1 MAKYA
6 ASAVSAPASPACEE
20 GARLYE
26 DIRYRVV
33 AGVAEITIN
42 QPKYRNALSVKAMQ
56 EMLDALN
63 RAEDSDDVGAVMIT
77 GAGDAFCAGFNLRE
91 IPLDRGIDG
100 IREHFRVAALWWHQ
114 LLHKIVRVRLP
125 VLAAVNGVAAGGGL
139 GIALACDMAVCSQAA
154 RFVCAWHSIGIGN
167 DTATSYSLTR
177 IVGMR
182 RAMELMLTNRTLSA
196 KEAMEWGVVNRV
208 LPEKSFRKVAEK
220 IAAELAAGPTHLQV
234 MAKSRFH
241 AGWLQPIEECTEF
254 EIQNV
259 LASVADPHFRTCLDN
274 FLKGVK
280 ADREQVALP

>member
-1 MAKYA
+1 M
-6 ASAVSAPASPACEE
+6 
-20 GARLYE
+20 YE
-26 DIRYRVV
+26 AISYTVLD
-33 AGVAEITIN
+33 GVAEITIN
-42 QPKYRNALSVKAMQ
+42 LPRHRNALSVKAMQ

-63 RAEDSDDVGAVMIT
+63 RSEDNKDVGAVMIT
-77 GAGDAFCAGFNLRE
+77 GAEDAFCSGFHLRE
-91 IPLDRGIDG
+91 IPLEGGVDA
-100 IREHFRVAALWWHQ
+100 IRDHFRLAALWWHQ
-114 LLHKIVRVRLP
+114 LLHKIVRVPLP

-139 GIALACDMAVCSQAA
+139 GIALACDMAVCSERA

-196 KEAMEWGVVNRV
+196 GEAKEWGIVNSV
-208 LPEKSFRKVAEK
+208 YSDQEFRHAASR
-220 IAAELAAGPTHLQV
+220 IAAGLAAGPTHLQV

-259 LASVADPHFRTCLDN
+259 LSSVSDPHFRTCLEN
-274 FLKGVK
+274 FLQGVK
-280 ADREQVALP
+280 ADRIQVELA

>member
-1 MAKYA
+1 M
-6 ASAVSAPASPACEE
+6 
-20 GARLYE
+20 YE
-26 DIRYRVV
+26 AIGYRVV
-33 AGVAEITIN
+33 DGVAEITIEL
-42 QPKYRNALSVKAMQ
+42 PRHRNALSVQAMK

-63 RAEDSDDVGAVMIT
+63 RSEDDTAVGAVMIT
-77 GAGDAFCAGFNLRE
+77 GAEDAFCAGFYLRE
-91 IPLDRGIDG
+91 IPLDNGVEG
-100 IREHFRVAALWWHQ
+100 IRDHFRVAALWWHQ

-139 GIALACDMAVCSQAA
+139 GIALASDMAVCSDRA

-182 RAMELMLTNRTLSA
+182 KAMEMMLTNKTLSA
-196 KEAMEWGVVNRV
+196 EEALAWGIANRV
-208 LPEKSFRKVAEK
+208 YPHAEFRRTAFRV
-220 IAAELAAGPTHLQV
+220 AAELAAGPTHLQA

-259 LASVADPHFRTCLDN
+259 LASVADPHFRPRLDA
-274 FLKGVK
+274 FLQGIK
-280 ADREQVALP
+280 ADRVQVDLA

>member
-1 MAKYA
+1 M
-6 ASAVSAPASPACEE
+6 
-20 GARLYE
+20 YE
-26 DIRYRVV
+26 AIGYRVV
-33 AGVAEITIN
+33 DGVAEITIEL
-42 QPKYRNALSVKAMQ
+42 PRHRNALSVQAMK

-63 RAEDSDDVGAVMIT
+63 RSEDDSAVGAVMIT
-77 GAGDAFCAGFNLRE
+77 GAEDAFCAGFYLRE
-91 IPLDRGIDG
+91 IPLDNGVEG
-100 IREHFRVAALWWHQ
+100 IRDHFRVAALWWHQ

-139 GIALACDMAVCSQAA
+139 GIALASDMAVCSDRA

-182 RAMELMLTNRTLSA
+182 KAMEMMLTNKTLSA
-196 KEAMEWGVVNRV
+196 EEALAWGIANRV
-208 LPEKSFRKVAEK
+208 YPHAEFRRTALRV
-220 IAAELAAGPTHLQV
+220 AAELAAGPTHLQA

-259 LASVADPHFRTCLDN
+259 LASVADPHFRPRLDA
-274 FLKGVK
+274 FLQGIK
-280 ADREQVALP
+280 ADRVQVDLA